1 MIDDIKLYAHH
12 RDVARDAISYC
23 ITELAN
29 KGINYKQIASTL
41 IEEALEIVSN
51 EKFDITY
58 PSDRLEN
65 TNEDY
70 LNDATEVFDGKF
82 IDETKEEYESRIARQ
97 DIWRKKNEFLDSVEN
112 KKFDKLRR
120 KAWKADEMDDHYQS
134 TKSKMDIF
142 KFSVEHIKAYIKI
155 VGHENIS
162 EYDSRYLSDI
172 EKTIKSYVV
181 LQQPEKIET
190 IYEISSHIGQFL
202 PEDIFDPEILQSK
215 KSIFMEHLE
224 IFSSIKSFLELNP
237 NHKQRDIFKAL
248 SLDSRKLNYL
258 FVIAEKLK
266 TIKRVRSGDSWLL
279 SLT

>member
-1 MIDDIKLYAHH
+1 M
-12 RDVARDAISYC
+12 
-23 ITELAN
+23 
-29 KGINYKQIASTL
+29 
-41 IEEALEIVSN
+41 
-51 EKFDITY
+51 
-58 PSDRLEN
+58 
-65 TNEDY
+65 
-70 LNDATEVFDGKF
+70 
-82 IDETKEEYESRIARQ
+82 
-97 DIWRKKNEFLDSVEN
+97 
-112 KKFDKLRR
+112 
-120 KAWKADEMDDHYQS
+120 
-134 TKSKMDIF
+134 
-142 KFSVEHIKAYIKI
+142 
-155 VGHENIS
+155 
-162 EYDSRYLSDI
+162 
-172 EKTIKSYVV
+172 